1 MKEGREFE
9 LRRENGS
16 QFHSLGAEIWNA
28 REPTL
33 VLYLGSANRNVYLT
47 KSRVLEEPAGKC
59 RFASVEGF
67 VSQKGQFKSYSEF
80 NRKTDVVGLMSMF
93 IVGHTTLCELRSF
106 GYVAAF

>member
-1 MKEGREFE
+1 
-9 LRRENGS
+9 
-16 QFHSLGAEIWNA
+16 
-28 REPTL
+28 
-33 VLYLGSANRNVYLT
+33 VYLT

-106 GYVAAF
+106 GYVAAFWLLGQRDPQKANLHNQGK